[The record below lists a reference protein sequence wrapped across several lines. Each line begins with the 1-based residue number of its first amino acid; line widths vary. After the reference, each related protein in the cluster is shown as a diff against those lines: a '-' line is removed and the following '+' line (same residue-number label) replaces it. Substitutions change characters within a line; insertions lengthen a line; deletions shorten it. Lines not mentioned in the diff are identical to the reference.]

1 MGFVRFYEAISL
13 GMVMPPSMMNV
24 TFPLGPFSLSASC
37 SALEALAHYRKA
49 QDFMR
54 KGNWGAYGDELRQMD
69 DILRSFEG
77 RK

>member
-1 MGFVRFYEAISL
+1 MGFVRFYEAVSL

-24 TFPLGPFSLSASC
+24 TFALGPFSLSASC
-37 SALEALAHYRKA
+37 SALEAL
-49 QDFMR
+49 DFLR

-69 DILRSFEG
+69 DILRSFEN